1 MPFQIG
7 KLQTQADEQEK
18 TLLEQEE
25 EVRYWKMSLTPIFGI
40 CIYSLFFLDRSTAR
54 SERMRS

>member
-25 EVRYWKMSLTPIFGI
+25 EVRYWK
-40 CIYSLFFLDRSTAR
+40 RS
-54 SERMRS
+54 